1 MSRRDDEPV
10 FIAEYTTVSAA
21 EEAWTRLAEADIP
34 SAVITDSPPWGDRIH
49 RIQVA
54 RRDAATALAALAGSR
69 D

>member
-10 FIAEYTTVSAA
+10 FVAEFASAA
-21 EEAWTRLAEADIP
+21 AADEAWSLLTDEAIA
-34 SAVITDSPPWGDRIH
+34 SAVISDSPPWGNEIH

-54 RRDAATALAALAGSR
+54 RRDAAAALAALAAPA